1 MSFSSRLKEELSV
14 VLQNKGI
21 SASKPNDTETI
32 FEIFNNAKAERDLS
46 VRQVLYA
53 NFLSKVFIKCGNI
66 TNPEV
71 KYHLE
76 FNLSPKD
83 KFLCD
88 AIVYTFEDVKALGF
102 LPSITRRR
110 GNLVIYLKD
119 SEKITDFLV
128 FIGAQ
133 NAAMEIMQI
142 KMIKEV
148 RNNINRSTN
157 FETANLSKV
166 TNSSAKHIDAINKI
180 KNSIGIEELPEH
192 LRETALLRIMNP
204 YISLNDLSK
213 LYEKPISKSGIN
225 HRLKKI
231 MDIAKEI
238 K

>member
-1 MSFSSRLKEELSV
+1 MSFSSRLKQELLA
-14 VLQNKGI
+14 VLQDKNILKFN
-21 SASKPNDTETI
+21 SNDIETI
-32 FEIFNNAKAERDLS
+32 FEIFDKAKAEQDLS
-46 VRQVLYA
+46 VRQALYSD
-53 NFLSKVFIKCGNI
+53 FLRKIFIKYGNI

-76 FNLSPKD
+76 FDINSKN
-83 KFLCD
+83 LCD
-88 AIVYTFEDVKALGF
+88 AIIYTFDHTEVLGF
-102 LPSITRRR
+102 SPSVIKRRK
-110 GNLVIYLKD
+110 NFVIYLKD
-119 SEKITDFLV
+119 SEKITDFLT

-133 NAAMEIMQI
+133 NTAMEIIQI

-148 RNNINRSTN
+148 RNNVNRSTN

-166 TNSSAKHIDAINKI
+166 TNSSYKHIDAINKI
-180 KNSIGIEELPEH
+180 KNSIGIEDLPEH

-238 K
+238 E

>member
-1 MSFSSRLKEELSV
+1 MSFSSKLKEELTAI
-14 VLQNKGI
+14 LQNKDILKITLDDNSI
-21 SASKPNDTETI
+21 SFK
-32 FEIFNNAKAERDLS
+32 KATAELNSS
-46 VRQVLYA
+46 VRQILYSG
-53 NFLSKVFIKCGNI
+53 FLCKTFIRYGNI
-66 TNPEV
+66 TNPEI

-76 FNLSPKD
+76 FDLNSKD
-83 KFLCD
+83 LCD
-88 AIVYTFEDVKALGF
+88 AVIYTFENSKALGF
-102 LPSITRRR
+102 SPSVIKRR
-110 GNLVIYLKD
+110 NHFVVYLKD

-166 TNSSAKHIDAINKI
+166 TSSSSKHIEAINKI
-180 KNSIGIEELPEH
+180 KNSIGIEKLPEH
-192 LRETALLRIMNP
+192 LKETALLRIMNP

>member
-1 MSFSSRLKEELSV
+1 MSFSSKLKEELTSI
-14 VLQNKGI
+14 LQNKGI
-21 SASKPNDTETI
+21 LETQSDDNI
-32 FEIFNNAKAERDLS
+32 KLFKKANAELNSS
-46 VRQVLYA
+46 VRQVLYS
-53 NFLSKVFIKCGNI
+53 NFLSKIFIRYGNI
-66 TNPEV
+66 TNPEI

-76 FNLSPKD
+76 FDLNSKA
-83 KFLCD
+83 LCD
-88 AIVYTFEDVKALGF
+88 AIIYTFEHSEALGF
-102 LPSITRRR
+102 SPSVIKRR
-110 GNLVIYLKD
+110 NNFVVYLKD

-166 TNSSAKHIDAINKI
+166 TNSSAKHINAINKI
-180 KNSIGIEELPEH
+180 KSTIGLEELPEH

-204 YISLNDLSK
+204 YISLSDLSK
-213 LYEKPISKSGIN
+213 LYKNPISKSGIN

-238 K
+238 E

>member
-1 MSFSSRLKEELSV
+1 MSFSSKIKEELS
-14 VLQNKGI
+14 LNPKNQALLEHKSNESIK
-21 SASKPNDTETI
+21 I
-32 FEIFNNAKAERDLS
+32 FENAKAEPDSS
-46 VRQVLYA
+46 VRQVLYS
-53 NFLSKVFIKCGNI
+53 NFLNMVFIKYGNI
-66 TNPEV
+66 TNPEI

-76 FNLSPKD
+76 FDLNSQN
-83 KFLCD
+83 LCD
-88 AIVYTFEDVKALGF
+88 AVIYTFTHANTLGF
-102 LPSITRRR
+102 TPSVIKRRS
-110 GNLVIYLKD
+110 NFVVYLKD

-133 NAAMEIMQI
+133 KAAMEIMQI

-180 KNSIGIEELPEH
+180 KNSIGLEELPEH

-204 YISLNDLSK
+204 YISLNELSK

>member
-1 MSFSSRLKEELSV
+1 MSFSSKLKEELTAI
-14 VLQNKGI
+14 LQNKGI
-21 SASKPNDTETI
+21 LQ
-32 FEIFNNAKAERDLS
+32 AKADDNIELFKKATAELNSS
-46 VRQVLYA
+46 VRQVLYS
-53 NFLSKVFIKCGNI
+53 NFLSKIFIRYGNI
-66 TNPEV
+66 TNPEI

-76 FNLSPKD
+76 FDLNSKD
-83 KFLCD
+83 LCD
-88 AIVYTFEDVKALGF
+88 ATIYTFEHSKALGF
-102 LPSITRRR
+102 SPSVIKRR
-110 GNLVIYLKD
+110 NNFVVYLKD

-166 TNSSAKHIDAINKI
+166 TNSSAKHIEAINKI

-204 YISLNDLSK
+204 YMSLSDLSK